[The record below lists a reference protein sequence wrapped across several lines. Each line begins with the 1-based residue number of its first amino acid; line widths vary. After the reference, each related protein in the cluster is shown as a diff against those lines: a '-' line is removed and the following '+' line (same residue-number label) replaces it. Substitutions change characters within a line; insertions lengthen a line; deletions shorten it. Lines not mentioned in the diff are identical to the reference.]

1 MSVHLT
7 RVYDCPG
14 EVETVFAAL
23 SGAGWAQRKAEVL
36 HDDSMTMRRDVAV
49 DGGVTLAVSRAL
61 PDGAPGFLQR
71 FLPSDGRVVQTDT
84 WGPDQA
90 GVRRGTWRADLPGA
104 PTEIGG
110 TMRLE
115 PAPAGTRY
123 SIEGAVKVR
132 VPLIGGKAERFVA
145 ELIGKLTDKEHDVL
159 MGMLR

>member
-1 MSVHLT
+1 MSVQVS

-14 EVETVFAAL
+14 KVETVFAAL
-23 SGAGWAQRKAEVL
+23 SGQGWAQRKAEVL
-36 HDDSMTMRRDVAV
+36 QDDSTTVRRDVAA

-90 GVRRGTWRADLPGA
+90 GVRRGTWRAELPGA

-115 PAPAGTRY
+115 PAAGGTRY

-159 MGMLR
+159 MGMLT

>member
-1 MSVHLT
+1 MSVPVT

-23 SGAGWAQRKAEVL
+23 SGQGWARRKAEVL
-36 HDDSMTMRRDVAV
+36 HDDSTTVRRDVAV
-49 DGGVTLAVSRAL
+49 DGGVTLAMSRAL
-61 PDGAPGFLQR
+61 PEGTPGFLQR

-104 PTEIGG
+104 PIEITG
-110 TMRLE
+110 TMQLE
-115 PAPAGTRY
+115 PTPSGTRY
-123 SIEGAVKVR
+123 RIEGAVKVK

-145 ELIGKLTDKEHDVL
+145 ELIGKLTDTEHDVL
-159 MGMLR
+159 MGMLT

>member
-1 MSVHLT
+1 MSVQVS

-23 SGAGWAQRKAEVL
+23 SGPGWAQRRSEVL
-36 HDDSMTMRRDVAV
+36 HDDSTTVRRDVAA

-90 GVRRGTWRADLPGA
+90 GVRHGTWRADLPGA
-104 PTEIGG
+104 PAEISG

-115 PAPAGTRY
+115 PAAGATRY

-132 VPLIGGKAERFVA
+132 VPLIGGKAERFLA
-145 ELIGKLTDKEHDVL
+145 ELIGKLTDKEHEVL